1 MPDIRIGD
9 LAEPRL
15 TEGQRAAIAAA
26 PPVAMTVAAVLDAAR
41 AVTGLS
47 DFGAGDFRERLAI
60 WLASYDEDRD
70 LTALGRA
77 TLFGE
82 CVRYASA
89 RLRIE
94 DLWRRH
100 PEIAAVAIDRPI
112 MVAGLPRS
120 GTTHLVN
127 ILAADPRL
135 RSTPL
140 WETMEPIPGPDDVG
154 DPDPRRER
162 TAAMWGAFEE
172 MLPLMPA
179 MHEMAPDHVHED
191 IELQGPDF
199 SSYLPEWLS
208 RPARWRDHYLA
219 SDQTPHY
226 AYARRVMQA
235 LSWLKGPAR
244 WVVKS
249 PPHMENLPA
258 LVAVHPTAIVPVTH
272 RDPIAVLQS
281 AITMIA
287 YGDRI
292 RRARQDLPGL
302 AAWWI
307 DRIEALLRRCVRDRD
322 AVPAARSIDIL
333 FHDYMADQKATVAK
347 VYALA
352 ELEMTPEAEARIDH
366 FLAAN
371 PRNKRGRV
379 AYDLAG
385 DFGVDVGAV
394 RERFAFYYHRFP
406 VRKEA
411 VPGERL

>member
-1 MPDIRIGD
+1 MPDIRIDD
-9 LAEPRL
+9 LATPRL
-15 TEGQRAAIAAA
+15 TDAQRAAVAAA
-26 PPVAMTVAAVLDAAR
+26 PPVEMRVDAVLAA
-41 AVTGLS
+41 ASATAGLT
-47 DFGAGDFRERLAI
+47 DFGALDFRERLAL
-60 WLASYDEDRD
+60 WLRSYDEDRD
-70 LTALGRA
+70 LTALGRL

-82 CVRYASA
+82 CVRYATT
-89 RLRIE
+89 RLRLE
-94 DLWRRH
+94 DLTRRH
-100 PEIAAVAIDRPI
+100 PGIERIAIDRPI

-154 DPDPRRER
+154 DPDPRFVR
-162 TAAMWGAFEE
+162 TRAMWGAFEGI
-172 MLPLMPA
+172 LPLMPA
-179 MHEMAPDHVHED
+179 MHEMSPDHVHED

-208 RPARWRDHYLA
+208 RPTRWRDHYLGA
-219 SDQTPHY
+219 DQTPHY
-226 AYARRVMQA
+226 RYAKRMMQA
-235 LSWLKGPAR
+235 LTWLRGPAR

-258 LVAVHPTAIVPVTH
+258 LIAVHPQAVVPITH
-272 RDPIAVLQS
+272 RDPVAVLQS

-292 RRARQDLPGL
+292 RRARQDLPAL
-302 AAWWI
+302 AEWWI
-307 DRIEALLRRCVRDRD
+307 GRIEALLRRCVRDRD
-322 AVPAARSIDIL
+322 AIPAGQSIDIL

-352 ELEMTPEAEARIDH
+352 DLEMTPEAEARVDA

-371 PRNKRGRV
+371 PRNRHGRV
-379 AYDLAG
+379 VYDLVG
-385 DFGVDVGAV
+385 DFGVDIGAV
-394 RERFAFYYHRFP
+394 RERFQFYYDRFP
-406 VRKEA
+406 VRKEP
-411 VPGERL
+411 VMGETS